1 MHYISLFSGPGG
13 GDLAAQHF
21 KGWTCA
27 GYVENNDYAR
37 RVLAARIAD
46 GHLDDAP
53 IHGDVREFV
62 SDGTAATY
70 SGRVDLVCAG
80 FPCQPF
86 SAAGK
91 ARAVDDPRNMWP
103 ATADVLRLVR
113 PRLAFMENVAGLLAG
128 SHGYFGTILGDLADL
143 GFDAGPGRARLA
155 HVGRRPRRHRR
166 DPTDHHPQNTPP
178 TASRMP
184 W

>member
-1 MHYISLFSGPGG
+1 MHYISLFSGAGG

-62 SDGTAATY
+62 SDGTAANY
-70 SGRVDLVCAG
+70 AGRVDLVCAG

-103 ATADVLRLVR
+103 ATADVLRIVR
-113 PRLAFMENVAGLLAG
+113 PRLAFLENVAGLLAG

-143 GFDAGPGRARLA
+143 GFDAEWGVLSASA
-155 HVGRRPRRHRR
+155 VGAPHRR
-166 DPTDHHPQNTPP
+166 RRLWIVAYTD
-178 TASRMP
+178 R
-184 W
+184 